1 MTFGKV
7 LRKLRIERDLT
18 QNSLAKT
25 LGISESTIGM
35 YEREQREPDFET
47 LESIADFFNVDMDYL
62 TGRSDVRVRNSVFP
76 SNILPLPRMDTVPL
90 LGTIACGIP
99 KLAEENIES
108 YMRLP
113 AALFGKGPF
122 FMLRAWGDSMVN
134 AGIEDGD
141 LVLIRQQSTAR
152 PGQIV
157 VALTGEEATLKRYYP
172 APLQHRIR
180 LQPENEHME
189 PIYVRDCL
197 IQGVALKVIKELA

>member
-1 MTFGKV
+1 MRTLREENFSLLRSYIEQYADERGVSPSIYDIAEGTGIPKTTVSRYLSAMEERGLLRRESRRGLV
-7 LRKLRIERDLT
+7 LADGEDG
-18 QNSLAKT
+18 
-25 LGISESTIGM
+25 GI
-35 YEREQREPDFET
+35 R
-47 LESIADFFNVDMDYL
+47 
-62 TGRSDVRVRNSVFP
+62 
-76 SNILPLPRMDTVPL
+76 VPL

-113 AALFGKGPF
+113 AALFGQGPF

-172 APLQHRIR
+172 EPLQHRIR
-180 LQPENEHME
+180 LQPENDAME
-189 PIYVRDCL
+189 PIYVRDCI
-197 IQGVALKVIKELA
+197 IQGVAVRVMKELD

>member
-1 MTFGKV
+1 MRTLREENFSLLRSYIEQYADERGVSPSIYDIAEGTGIPKTTVSRYLSAMEERGLLRRESRRGLV
-7 LRKLRIERDLT
+7 LADGEDG
-18 QNSLAKT
+18 
-25 LGISESTIGM
+25 GI
-35 YEREQREPDFET
+35 R
-47 LESIADFFNVDMDYL
+47 
-62 TGRSDVRVRNSVFP
+62 
-76 SNILPLPRMDTVPL
+76 VPL

-172 APLQHRIR
+172 EPLQHRIR
-180 LQPENEHME
+180 LQPENDAME
-189 PIYVRDCL
+189 PIYVRDCI
-197 IQGVALKVIKELA
+197 IQGVAIRVMKELD

>member
-1 MTFGKV
+1 MRTLREENFSLLRSYIEQYADERGVSPSIYDIAEGTGIPKTTVSRYLSAMEERGLLRRESRRGLV
-7 LRKLRIERDLT
+7 LADGEDG
-18 QNSLAKT
+18 
-25 LGISESTIGM
+25 GI
-35 YEREQREPDFET
+35 R
-47 LESIADFFNVDMDYL
+47 
-62 TGRSDVRVRNSVFP
+62 
-76 SNILPLPRMDTVPL
+76 VPL

-172 APLQHRIR
+172 EPLQHRIR
-180 LQPENEHME
+180 LQPDNDAME
-189 PIYVRDCL
+189 PIYVRDCI
-197 IQGVALKVIKELA
+197 IQGVAVRVMKELD

>member
-1 MTFGKV
+1 MRTLREENFSLLRSYIEQYADERGVSPSIYDIAEGTGIPKTTVSRYLSAMEERGLLRRESRRGLV
-7 LRKLRIERDLT
+7 LADGEDG
-18 QNSLAKT
+18 
-25 LGISESTIGM
+25 GI
-35 YEREQREPDFET
+35 R
-47 LESIADFFNVDMDYL
+47 
-62 TGRSDVRVRNSVFP
+62 
-76 SNILPLPRMDTVPL
+76 VPL

-172 APLQHRIR
+172 EPLQHRIR
-180 LQPENEHME
+180 LQPENDAME
-189 PIYVRDCL
+189 PIYVRDCI
-197 IQGVALKVIKELA
+197 IQGVAVRVMKELD